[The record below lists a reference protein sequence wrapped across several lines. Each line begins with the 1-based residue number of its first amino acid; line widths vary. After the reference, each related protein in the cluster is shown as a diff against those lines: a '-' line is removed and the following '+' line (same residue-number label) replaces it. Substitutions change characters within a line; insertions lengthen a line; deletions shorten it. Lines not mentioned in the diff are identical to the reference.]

1 MHQEQLGGFWIIE
14 AADLD
19 AALAWAAKAAAAV
32 CHPIEVR
39 PFEGAEEGCEVDI
52 LNEVGTL
59 HRQQGDLGRATAYH
73 REALEMA
80 REIASSS
87 DEAQALAGLGRCAL
101 AAGDLSGARDLLG
114 RSRRIFE
121 QIGAAEA
128 ADVAAELTAL
138 P

>member
-1 MHQEQLGGFWIIE
+1 
-14 AADLD
+14 
-19 AALAWAAKAAAAV
+19 
-32 CHPIEVR
+32 
-39 PFEGAEEGCEVDI
+39 
-52 LNEVGTL
+52 
-59 HRQQGDLGRATAYH
+59 
-73 REALEMA
+73 MA
-80 REIASSS
+80 REIDSSS

-114 RSRRIFE
+114 LSRRIFE